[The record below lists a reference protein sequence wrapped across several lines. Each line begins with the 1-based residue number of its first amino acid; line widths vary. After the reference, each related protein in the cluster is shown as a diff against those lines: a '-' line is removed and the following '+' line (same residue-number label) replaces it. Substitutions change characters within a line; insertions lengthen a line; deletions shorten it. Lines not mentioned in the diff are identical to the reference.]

1 MGSGPR
7 VGVWGRRWVEEGKA
21 AGPGELESEA
31 APPLM
36 GPVKV
41 YRWGGVSW
49 VPQCSSLGGQV
60 RTLSDRVLR
69 ALGGWT
75 PGGLDRWPTAIQAA
89 EGVTSCVPF
98 QRLPYCG
105 LDPHG

>member
-41 YRWGGVSW
+41 YRWGGGVLGASVLIPGW
-49 VPQCSSLGGQV
+49 SGAHPQ
-60 RTLSDRVLR
+60 
-69 ALGGWT
+69 
-75 PGGLDRWPTAIQAA
+75 
-89 EGVTSCVPF
+89 
-98 QRLPYCG
+98 
-105 LDPHG
+105 

>member
-31 APPLM
+31 VPPLM

-41 YRWGGVSW
+41 YRWRGECPGCLSAHPW
-49 VPQCSSLGGQV
+49 VV
-60 RTLSDRVLR
+60 RCAPS
-69 ALGGWT
+69 
-75 PGGLDRWPTAIQAA
+75 
-89 EGVTSCVPF
+89 VTGC
-98 QRLPYCG
+98 
-105 LDPHG
+105 